1 MRNQRWLVIGA
12 GIVLIVLIFL
22 VPWCARI
29 VPAGYAGVVTSF
41 GRVDSTPLQSGLNFV
56 APWKNVVLQD
66 IRVQVFDDR
75 YECPL
80 AEMQSCHIRF
90 ILNYARKPEETPQ
103 LLSEIGDNTEI
114 LRNKIFDPAVKATL
128 KSVMGNCKIAE
139 LSTKRPEI
147 IENIRKELTEW
158 IGQYHLQ
165 LLEVSLA
172 DIQFSPMYREA
183 VEVKQVEEQRAEKAK
198 FELQRTQTLAK
209 ISEVKAQGEAEARM
223 EAARGEA
230 EAVKLRAQAESKA
243 IEIEAAA
250 QSDAYRI
257 VAESY
262 RPNLLLRDQV
272 KVWNGKPIPV
282 MVGTDS
288 LLPLTPAIRSQED
301 WFGTEPLDA
310 AAETT
315 STNDTATESSSPSVE
330 SNATNVT
337 KPTESELPPE
347 VIHELE
353 TQSVPVES
361 PVAQPVNE
369 PNPTATSVEAVSESV
384 SEPNPATIPTES
396 AATPAESA
404 ETSAEAVPENMDSAA
419 TKTTETEVR

>member
-1 MRNQRWLVIGA
+1 MRNRQWSLVGT

-22 VPWCARI
+22 VPLCARI

-41 GRVDSTPLQSGLNFV
+41 GRVDNTPLQSGLNFV
-56 APWKNVVLQD
+56 APWKKVVLQD

-90 ILNYARKPEETPQ
+90 ILNYSRKPEETPQ
-103 LLSEIGDNTEI
+103 LFSEIGDSAEI

-128 KSVMGNCKIAE
+128 KSVMGNCKISE

-147 IENIRKELTEW
+147 IESIRKELTEW

-209 ISEVKAQGEAEARM
+209 ISEVKAQGEAEART

-230 EAVKLRAQAESKA
+230 EAVKLRAKAESEAVK
-243 IEIEAAA
+243 IEAAA
-250 QSDAYRI
+250 QSAAYRI
-257 VAESY
+257 IAESY

-272 KVWNGKPIPV
+272 TTWNGKPTPI

-288 LLPLTPAIRSQED
+288 LLPLAPPMGSPED
-301 WFGTEPLDA
+301 WFGAEPSDIPTTDA
-310 AAETT
+310 AST
-315 STNDTATESSSPSVE
+315 SNDTPKE
-330 SNATNVT
+330 SNTAES
-337 KPTESELPPE
+337 KPVELELPPE

-353 TQSVPVES
+353 TQSVQVES
-361 PVAQPVNE
+361 PVAQP
-369 PNPTATSVEAVSESV
+369 A
-384 SEPNPATIPTES
+384 SEPTPTPAT
-396 AATPAESA
+396 APAESA
-404 ETSAEAVPENMDSAA
+404 PVNTDPA
-419 TKTTETEVR
+419 TAKTTETEVR